1 MEKSNWEQP
10 LATVEYFMANE
21 YVAAC
26 WKVRCEVPYEGPMY
40 NDNAAYDPIVENDI
54 NNLHRKDFC
63 GADDAFEVVTDEQ
76 ENPKELIEIAK
87 RAGSTG
93 GTKSLGTEI
102 YEDAA
107 FSVKKSITTVQ
118 PGQTIYFTTSNG
130 GRTWYHHGT
139 VSGSGNH
146 S

>member
-1 MEKSNWEQP
+1 MKTWEKPQ
-10 LATVEYFMANE
+10 ATVEHFLANE

-26 WKVRCEVPYEGPMY
+26 WSVSCDVPYETDRG
-40 NDNAAYDPIVENDI
+40 YDPIVTN
-54 NNLHRKDFC
+54 NTSNLHQKKYC
-63 GADDAFEVVTDEQ
+63 GAEDAFEVVTDE
-76 ENPKELIEIAK
+76 EGNPKELIEISK

-93 GTKSLGTEI
+93 GTKSLGTVI

-107 FSVKKSITTVQ
+107 FSIKKDISTVQ
-118 PGQTIYFTTSNG
+118 PGQLIYFTTSNG

-139 VSGSGNH
+139 VRANH